1 MLRDKHIL
9 AIDDSLAIRNYLN
22 LILARQ
28 GAKVEIVGTGE
39 EGLAACNREGQ
50 RYDLILLDL
59 VLPDTNGIDILK
71 YIRAHDNETAVVILT
86 GLGGIKSA
94 TAAIQEG
101 ADAYIEKQDI
111 AAGNDLTEFFYVL
124 DQALERRA
132 GIVAQKQLAQIK
144 ADFYSMVTHDLRN
157 PASCIYT
164 AAQVMMTPNNKPP
177 LSPQMITL
185 VEIVQEASRKI
196 MGLINDYL
204 DFAKIDAGY
213 LQLEPTHIDMRRVV
227 EASRRLSQMQ
237 AEAKHQE
244 LTLELPEAPI
254 NAYADYERLTQ
265 VVDNLLSNAVKYTP
279 EAGQITIRLYE
290 ENGQAIFRI
299 SDTGI
304 GIPPDQISSLF
315 TAYHRVPGEA
325 TMGIRGTGLGLLI
338 VKEIVGA
345 HGGNITVESA
355 GVKGKG
361 STFTFT
367 IPLTPP
373 EGRGQK
379 DED

>member
-1 MLRDKHIL
+1 MLKDKRIL

-28 GAKVEIVGTGE
+28 GANVAVVGTGE
-39 EGLAACNREGQ
+39 EGIAACDQTDR

-59 VLPDTNGIDILK
+59 VLPDTNGIDVLK
-71 YIRAHDNETAVVILT
+71 HIRAHNNETAVVILT

-124 DQALERRA
+124 DQAMERRT
-132 GIVAQKQLAQIK
+132 GIMAQQQLAKIK

-164 AAQVMMTPNNKPP
+164 AVQMMTTNTRPP

-185 VEIVQEASRKI
+185 TEIIQEASKKI

-213 LQLEPTHIDMRRVV
+213 LQLEPTHVDLRHVV
-227 EASRRLSQMQ
+227 EASARLSQMQ
-237 AEAKHQE
+237 AESKRQK
-244 LTLELPEAPI
+244 LTLELPETPV

-279 EAGQITIRLYE
+279 ETGEIAIRLYE
-290 ENGQAIFRI
+290 ENDQAVFRI
-299 SDTGI
+299 SDNGV
-304 GIPPDQISSLF
+304 GIPPEQIPALF
-315 TAYHRVPGEA
+315 TQYHRVPGEA
-325 TMGIRGTGLGLLI
+325 TRGIRGTGLGLLI
-338 VKEIVGA
+338 VKEIVSA
-345 HGGNITVESA
+345 HGGDITVESE
-355 GVKGKG
+355 GIKGKG

-367 IPLTPP
+367 IPLRPADVKREIRNP
-373 EGRGQK
+373 
-379 DED
+379 

>member
-1 MLRDKHIL
+1 MLKDKRIL

-28 GAKVEIVGTGE
+28 GANVAVVGTGE
-39 EGLAACNREGQ
+39 EGIAACDQTDR

-59 VLPDTNGIDILK
+59 VLPDTNGIDVLK
-71 YIRAHDNETAVVILT
+71 HIRAHNNETAVVILT

-124 DQALERRA
+124 DQAMERRT
-132 GIVAQKQLAQIK
+132 GIMAQQQLAKIK

-164 AAQVMMTPNNKPP
+164 AVQMMTTNTRPP

-185 VEIVQEASRKI
+185 TEIIQEASKKI

-213 LQLEPTHIDMRRVV
+213 LQLEPTHVDLRHVV
-227 EASRRLSQMQ
+227 EASARLSQMQ
-237 AEAKHQE
+237 AESKRQK
-244 LTLELPEAPI
+244 LTLELPETPV

-279 EAGQITIRLYE
+279 ETGEIAIRLYE
-290 ENGQAIFRI
+290 ENDQAVFRI
-299 SDTGI
+299 SDNGV
-304 GIPPDQISSLF
+304 GIPPEQIPALF
-315 TAYHRVPGEA
+315 TQYHRVPGEA
-325 TMGIRGTGLGLLI
+325 TRGIRGTGLGLLI
-338 VKEIVGA
+338 VKEIVSA
-345 HGGNITVESA
+345 HGGDIPVESE
-355 GVKGKG
+355 GIKGKG

-367 IPLTPP
+367 IPLRPADVQREIRNP
-373 EGRGQK
+373 
-379 DED
+379 